1 MTGFCMMTTLAFN
14 ELSRVPLGK
23 TCIFNCDVCFIGVL
37 LSEAIFKKLK
47 SLFENLEYKPFQRCR
62 ETLSKALEEEPNL
75 LIFVKEF
82 CKRKENLSFD

>member
-1 MTGFCMMTTLAFN
+1 MIFSVNHLTGFCMMTTLAFN

-23 TCIFNCDVCFIGVL
+23 TCIFNYDVCFIRVL
-37 LSEAIFKKLK
+37 LSEAIFKKLQ

-75 LIFVKEF
+75 LIFAKEF
-82 CKRKENLSFD
+82 CK